1 MSEKTIN
8 VGITGAAG
16 YAGAELVHLICRHPH
31 ANLACVTSRSL
42 CGKKVADVMPALRHL
57 LPDNLLFTASSPE
70 EQAKMDNIDVWFLAL
85 PHGVAAEYAKALVN
99 ANKKVIDIS
108 ADFRLNSLQTY
119 KKYYGVDHPAPE
131 LLKLGKYVLPELFD
145 NWQDSKLIACP
156 GCYPT
161 SILVPMVPLLREK
174 LGVDKNIVID
184 SYSAVS
190 GAGKK
195 ADVNYIFCERNE
207 SAKGYGYVFHR
218 HLSEIEEQ
226 LSDANGGEVV
236 VQFNPHLCPMNRGI
250 LTTITVPSN
259 GATIEDLYKIWH
271 KYYDGK
277 TFVKVLPEK
286 SYPDTA
292 NVAHTNRCD
301 ISAAYDPRTKNFIIS
316 STIDNLVKGAS
327 GQAVQIMNGLF
338 GFDEKE
344 GLL

>member
-1 MSEKTIN
+1 MSEKTIK
-8 VGITGAAG
+8 VGITGASG
-16 YAGAELVHLICRHPH
+16 YSGAELVRLLARHRH
-31 ANLACVTSRSL
+31 VKLACLTSRSQ
-42 CGKKVADVMPALRHL
+42 CGKRVADEMPALRHL
-57 LPDNLLFTASSPE
+57 LSDDLLFTASSPT
-70 EQAKMDNIDVWFLAL
+70 EQAKMSDIDVWFLAL
-85 PHGVAAEYAKALVN
+85 PHGVAAEYAKALID
-99 ANKKVIDIS
+99 AGKRVIDIS
-108 ADFRLNSLQTY
+108 ADFRLNSLETY
-119 KKYYGVDHPAPE
+119 KKYYGVEHPAPE
-131 LLKLGKYVLPELFD
+131 LLKMGKYIIPELYN

-161 SILVPMVPLLREK
+161 SIQVPLIPLLREAMPI
-174 LGVDKNIVID
+174 DKNIVID

-207 SAKGYGYVFHR
+207 SAKGYGFVMHR

-226 LSDANGGEVV
+226 LSLAAGKEVI

-259 GATIEDLYKIWH
+259 GATIQDLYKIWH

-277 TFVKVLPEK
+277 TFIKVLPEK

-292 NVAHTNRCD
+292 NVAGTNRCD

-327 GQAVQIMNGLF
+327 GQAVQLMNGLF
-338 GFDEKE
+338 GFEESE
-344 GLL
+344 GLM